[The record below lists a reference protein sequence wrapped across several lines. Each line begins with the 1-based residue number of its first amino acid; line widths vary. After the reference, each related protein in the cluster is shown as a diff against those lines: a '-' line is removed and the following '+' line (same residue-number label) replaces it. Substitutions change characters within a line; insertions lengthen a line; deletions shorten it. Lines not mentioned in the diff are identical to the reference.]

1 MSLSYSQSISCY
13 AADTAGVCSAL
24 FELGGM
30 TIVHDASGCNST
42 YATHDEPRWYDAD
55 SMVYISALT
64 EMDAVCGNDQKLID
78 DVVRSAREL
87 RPRFIAL
94 CNSPIPLMIGS
105 DMAAIAREIEQASG
119 IASFA
124 VPTSGMEHYWR
135 GAADAFLQLA
145 KRFLPE
151 RDEKTGQG
159 AGVNILGATPLDFS
173 LNGNVESIVEF
184 LQQNNY
190 VVQSCW
196 AMNSSWEDIM
206 STPQAAVNLVISNS
220 GLPLAHYLRDC
231 YGIPF
236 VCGVP
241 LGAAGSRAVKQ
252 ALDVACREKRNLYSC
267 KLRHAQ
273 AGVTGAVIGESIFSG
288 SLAYALSAEL
298 QINCRVI
305 DPLNGDKKLLDMSVD
320 KQITGED
327 AIAAALEDV
336 QLVVADPMYA
346 PVISAGKKFLRLP
359 HEAFSGRCY
368 HRERLNLINKAM
380 VGLFNIQGSPDVIS

>member
-1 MSLSYSQSISCY
+1 MRKLFMSLSYCQSISCY

-124 VPTSGMEHYWR
+124 VPTSGMEHYWC

-151 RDEKTGQG
+151 RDEK
-159 AGVNILGATPLDFS
+159 
-173 LNGNVESIVEF
+173 
-184 LQQNNY
+184 
-190 VVQSCW
+190 
-196 AMNSSWEDIM
+196 
-206 STPQAAVNLVISNS
+206 
-220 GLPLAHYLRDC
+220 
-231 YGIPF
+231 
-236 VCGVP
+236 
-241 LGAAGSRAVKQ
+241 
-252 ALDVACREKRNLYSC
+252 
-267 KLRHAQ
+267 
-273 AGVTGAVIGESIFSG
+273 
-288 SLAYALSAEL
+288 
-298 QINCRVI
+298 
-305 DPLNGDKKLLDMSVD
+305 
-320 KQITGED
+320 
-327 AIAAALEDV
+327 
-336 QLVVADPMYA
+336 
-346 PVISAGKKFLRLP
+346 
-359 HEAFSGRCY
+359 
-368 HRERLNLINKAM
+368 
-380 VGLFNIQGSPDVIS
+380 